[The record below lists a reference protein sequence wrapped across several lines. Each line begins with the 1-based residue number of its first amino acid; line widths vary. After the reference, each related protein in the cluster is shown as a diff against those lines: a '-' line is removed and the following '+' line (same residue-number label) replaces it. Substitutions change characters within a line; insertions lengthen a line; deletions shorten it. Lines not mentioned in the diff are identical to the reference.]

1 MGLWFSA
8 SQRAAILTA
17 TVVFAAGCAPNT
29 VIAESNDAGPSDA
42 GPSDAGPSDAGR
54 PAKGTPIANSVAD
67 FSLVQ
72 GERNWRYGYVEP
84 ATSPEFQL
92 MTQIATVDGY
102 MPPSGEAWPT
112 WAVQLGQY
120 WTKIFELGAHA
131 NGVITSE
138 GRQPVD
144 QYAVRRWTSSVDGSV
159 TLTGELAKI
168 DTTASSNGVD
178 ARIAV
183 DQVVVYSQFVKGD
196 DSSGYAFEVPVTVH
210 VGSTVDFVLDS
221 HAQNDVADL
230 TRFTAAISY

>member
-8 SQRAAILTA
+8 NQRAAILTA
-17 TVVFAAGCAPNT
+17 AVVFAAGCAPNT

-42 GPSDAGPSDAGR
+42 GPSGAGPSDAGR

-84 ATSPEFQL
+84 GTSPEFQL

-102 MPPSGEAWPT
+102 TPPSGEAWPT
-112 WAVQLGQY
+112 WAVQPGQY
-120 WTKIFELGAHA
+120 WTKIFEIGAHA
-131 NGVITSE
+131 NGVITSQ

-144 QYAVRRWTSSVDGSV
+144 QYAVRRWTSSVAGSV

-168 DTTASSNGVD
+168 DTTTSSNGVD

-183 DQVVVYSQFVKGD
+183 DQVVVYSQFVNGD
-196 DSSGYAFEVPVTVH
+196 DSSGYTFEVPVTVH
-210 VGSTVDFVLDS
+210 LGSTVDFVLDS